1 MEEPGMAIDIDQL
14 GIKVRR
20 LRDHYHQR
28 DARWADLLSIRQ
40 GNIQQVFPELFSS
53 DFPKPMVANFIDVAA
68 RDIAEVIAPLPAFNC
83 DTTDAISDRARKRAD
98 KRTMIAA
105 GYRDT
110 CNLQTQMYTGADR
123 YVTFGMLAFIIE
135 PDFENK
141 RPMIRID
148 NPVGAYPEFDRFN
161 KLRSYTRRYQK
172 TVRELCN
179 EFPEFESTIR
189 GPYEQSNSERMLEV
203 FRYVDKDE
211 TILFVPERKNLV
223 LDRAKNFIDEIPVVI
238 AVRPGIDSDEHQRG
252 QFDDIMWVQVAR
264 ARFATLQLEAATK
277 SVQAPFALPNDV
289 NVLEIGPDA
298 TIRSANP
305 EKIRRVGLD
314 VSPSIF
320 QESATLDQELR
331 VGSRYPQGRLG
342 VQSGSIVTGRGVEAL
357 MGGFDTQVKTAQ
369 AVFAE
374 TFRHVMRIC
383 FLTDEKLFG
392 TETKEVR
399 GVNAGAPYEITYN
412 PTKDIA
418 GDYWCD
424 VTYGLMAG
432 LDPNRALVFGLQAR
446 GDKLISRD
454 FLRRQM
460 PWEMNVTMEEEK
472 VEVEELRDALI
483 QAVSGY
489 AQSLPALIAQGQDP
503 SKILTAMAAIIHGRQ
518 EGKEVEEVI
527 ATAFAP
533 QPQPESPAGAAPEEA
548 QGAPGEA
555 PSGVPGQPGQGGG
568 QLPPGLSASGRMQGV
583 APGQEGMAPGGRPS
597 LQTLL
602 AGISSSGNAQM
613 SAGVIRRQPV

>member
-1 MEEPGMAIDIDQL
+1 MAMDIDEL
-14 GIKVRR
+14 GVKVRK

-40 GNIQQVFPELFSS
+40 GNIQQVFPGMFS
-53 DFPKPMVANFIDVAA
+53 DEFPKPMVANFIDVAA
-68 RDIAEVIAPLPAFNC
+68 RDVAEVIAPLPAFNC
-83 DTTDAISDRARKRAD
+83 DTTDSISDRARRKAD
-98 KRTMIAA
+98 KRTMIAS
-105 GYRDT
+105 GYRDS
-110 CNLQTQMYTGADR
+110 CNLQTQMFTGADR
-123 YVTFGMLAFIIE
+123 YVTYGMLAFVIE

-148 NPVGAYPEFDRFN
+148 NPIGAYPEYDRFN
-161 KLRSYTRRYQK
+161 KLRSYTRRYNK

-179 EFPEFESTIR
+179 EFPEHEPVIR
-189 GPYEQSNSERMLEV
+189 GPYENRSSERMLEV

-211 TILFVPERKNLV
+211 TILFVPERKNLI
-223 LDRAKNFIDEIPVVI
+223 LDRSKNFIGEIPVVI
-238 AVRPGIDSDEHQRG
+238 ATRPGIDSDENQRG

-264 ARFATLQLEAATK
+264 SRFATLQLEAAQK
-277 SVQAPFALPNDV
+277 SVQAPFALPADV

-305 EKIRRVGLD
+305 EKIRRVDLNIPNG
-314 VSPSIF
+314 IF
-320 QESATLDQELR
+320 QESQLLDQELR

-342 VQSGSIVTGRGVEAL
+342 QQSGSIVTGRGVEAL

-374 TFRHVMRIC
+374 AFRHVMRLM
-383 FLTDEKLFG
+383 FVMDETVFG
-392 TETKEVR
+392 DVTKEVR
-399 GVNAGAPYEITYN
+399 GVQAGAPYEITYT
-412 PTKDIA
+412 PKKDID

-424 VTYGLMAG
+424 VQYGLMAG

-472 VEVEELRDALI
+472 VEVEQLRDALI

-489 AQSLPALIAQGQDP
+489 AQALPAMAAQGQDP
-503 SKILTAMAAIIHGRQ
+503 SKILTAMASIINGRQ
-518 EGKEVEEVI
+518 EGKNIEDTI
-527 ATAFAP
+527 AEAFAP
-533 QPQPESPAGAAPEEA
+533 EPPPESPAGAAPEEA

-555 PSGVPGQPGQGGG
+555 PTGAPGQQG
-568 QLPPGLSASGRMQGV
+568 QLPPGLQASGRMQGV
-583 APGQEGMAPGGRPS
+583 APGQEGMAPGGRPA

-602 AGISSSGNAQM
+602 AGLSSSGNAQM
-613 SAGVIRRQPV
+613 SAGTIRRQPI

>member
-1 MEEPGMAIDIDQL
+1 MAMDIDDL
-14 GIKVRR
+14 GVKVRK
-20 LRDHYHQR
+20 LREHYHLR

-53 DFPKPMVANFIDVAA
+53 DFPKPMVANFIDIAA
-68 RDIAEVIAPLPAFNC
+68 RDVAEVIAPLPAFNC

-105 GYRDT
+105 GYRDS

-123 YVTFGMLAFIIE
+123 YLTYGMLAFIIE
-135 PDFENK
+135 PDFENN
-141 RPMIRID
+141 RPMIRLD
-148 NPVGAYPEFDRFN
+148 NPIGSYPEWDRFG
-161 KLRSYTRRYQK
+161 KLISYTRRYQK

-179 EFPEFESTIR
+179 DFPEHEPVIR
-189 GPYEQSNSERMLEV
+189 GQYENRNSERMLEV
-203 FRYVDKDE
+203 FRYVNKE
-211 TILFVPERKNLV
+211 EVILFVPERKNLV
-223 LDRAKNFIDEIPVVI
+223 LDRSKNFIGEIPVVI

-264 ARFATLQLEAATK
+264 SRFATLQLEAAQK
-277 SVQAPFALPNDV
+277 SVQAPFALPSDV

-314 VSPSIF
+314 IPSGIF
-320 QESATLDQELR
+320 QESALLDQELR

-342 VQSGSIVTGRGVEAL
+342 QQSGSIVTGRGVEAL

-374 TFRHVMRIC
+374 AFRHVMRIC
-383 FLTDEKLFG
+383 FMMDEKVFG
-392 TETKEVR
+392 NVEKEVR
-399 GVNAGAPYEITYN
+399 GVNAGAPYEINYV
-412 PTKDIA
+412 PSKDIQ

-483 QAVSGY
+483 QAVAGY
-489 AQSLPALIAQGQDP
+489 AQALPAMVAQGQDP
-503 SKILTAMAAIIHGRQ
+503 SKILSSMAMIINGRQ
-518 EGKEVEEVI
+518 AGQAIEDTI
-527 ATAFAP
+527 SAAFAP
-533 QPQPESPAGAAPEEA
+533 EPVSPEVAAAGEA
-548 QGAPGEA
+548 QGAPGQV
-555 PSGVPGQPGQGGG
+555 PSGGPSGAPG
-568 QLPPGLSASGRMQGV
+568 QLPPGLEASGRMQGV
-583 APGQEGMAPGGRPS
+583 APGQEGMAPGGRPA

-613 SAGVIRRQPV
+613 SAGLIRRQPI

>member
-1 MEEPGMAIDIDQL
+1 MAMDIDDL
-14 GIKVRR
+14 GVKVRK
-20 LRDHYHQR
+20 LREHYHLR

-53 DFPKPMVANFIDVAA
+53 DFPKPMVANFIDIAA
-68 RDIAEVIAPLPAFNC
+68 RDVAEVIAPLPAFNC

-105 GYRDT
+105 GYRDS

-123 YVTFGMLAFIIE
+123 YLTYGMLAFIIE
-135 PDFENK
+135 PDFENN
-141 RPMIRID
+141 RPMIRLD
-148 NPVGAYPEFDRFN
+148 NPIGSYPEWDRFG
-161 KLRSYTRRYQK
+161 KLISYTRRYQK

-179 EFPEFESTIR
+179 DFPEHEPVIR
-189 GPYEQSNSERMLEV
+189 GQYENRQSERMLEV
-203 FRYVDKDE
+203 FRYVNKE
-211 TILFVPERKNLV
+211 EVILFIPERKNLV
-223 LDRAKNFIDEIPVVI
+223 LDRSKNFIGEIPVVI

-264 ARFATLQLEAATK
+264 SRFATLQLEAAQK
-277 SVQAPFALPNDV
+277 SVQAPFALPSDV

-314 VSPSIF
+314 IPSGIF
-320 QESATLDQELR
+320 QESALLDQELR

-342 VQSGSIVTGRGVEAL
+342 QQSGSIVTGRGVEAL

-374 TFRHVMRIC
+374 AFRHVMRIC
-383 FLTDEKLFG
+383 FMMDEKVFG
-392 TETKEVR
+392 NVEKEVR
-399 GVNAGAPYEITYN
+399 GVNAGAPYEINYV
-412 PTKDIA
+412 PSKDIQ

-483 QAVSGY
+483 QAVAGY
-489 AQSLPALIAQGQDP
+489 AQALPAMVAQGQDP
-503 SKILTAMAAIIHGRQ
+503 SKILSSMAMIINGRQ
-518 EGKEVEEVI
+518 AGQAIEDTI
-527 ATAFAP
+527 SAAFAP
-533 QPQPESPAGAAPEEA
+533 EPVSPEVAAAGEA
-548 QGAPGEA
+548 QGAPGQV
-555 PSGVPGQPGQGGG
+555 PSGDSSG
-568 QLPPGLSASGRMQGV
+568 QLPPGLEASGRMQGV
-583 APGQEGMAPGGRPS
+583 APGQAGMAPGGRPS

-602 AGISSSGNAQM
+602 AGISSSGAAQM
-613 SAGVIRRQPV
+613 SAGVVRKQPI

>member
-1 MEEPGMAIDIDQL
+1 MAMDIDDL
-14 GIKVRR
+14 GVKVRK
-20 LRDHYHQR
+20 LREHYHLR

-53 DFPKPMVANFIDVAA
+53 DFPKPMVANFIDIAA
-68 RDIAEVIAPLPAFNC
+68 RDVAEVIAPLPAFNC

-105 GYRDT
+105 GYRDS

-123 YVTFGMLAFIIE
+123 YLTYGMLAFIIE
-135 PDFENK
+135 PDFENN
-141 RPMIRID
+141 RPMIRLD
-148 NPVGAYPEFDRFN
+148 NPIGSYPEWDRFG
-161 KLRSYTRRYQK
+161 KLISYTRRYQK

-179 EFPEFESTIR
+179 DFPEHEPVIR
-189 GPYEQSNSERMLEV
+189 GQYENRQSERMLEV
-203 FRYVDKDE
+203 FRYVNKE
-211 TILFVPERKNLV
+211 EVILFIPERKNLV
-223 LDRAKNFIDEIPVVI
+223 LDRSKNFIGEIPVVI

-264 ARFATLQLEAATK
+264 SRFATLQLEAAQK
-277 SVQAPFALPNDV
+277 SVQAPFALPSDV

-314 VSPSIF
+314 IPSGIF
-320 QESATLDQELR
+320 QESALLDQELR

-342 VQSGSIVTGRGVEAL
+342 QQSGSIVTGRGVEAL

-374 TFRHVMRIC
+374 AFRHVMRIC
-383 FLTDEKLFG
+383 FMMDEKVFG
-392 TETKEVR
+392 NVEKEVR
-399 GVNAGAPYEITYN
+399 GVNAGAPYEINYV
-412 PTKDIA
+412 PSKDIQ

-483 QAVSGY
+483 QAVAGY
-489 AQSLPALIAQGQDP
+489 AQALPAMVAQGQDP
-503 SKILTAMAAIIHGRQ
+503 SKILSSMAMIINGRQ
-518 EGKEVEEVI
+518 AGQAIEDTI
-527 ATAFAP
+527 SAAFAP
-533 QPQPESPAGAAPEEA
+533 EPVSPEVAAAGEA
-548 QGAPGEA
+548 QGAPGQV
-555 PSGVPGQPGQGGG
+555 PSGGPSGAPG
-568 QLPPGLSASGRMQGV
+568 QLPPGLEASGRMQGV

-613 SAGVIRRQPV
+613 SAGLIRRQPI

>member
-1 MEEPGMAIDIDQL
+1 MALDIDEL
-14 GIKVRR
+14 GVRVR
-20 LRDHYHQR
+20 KLRDHYHLR

-68 RDIAEVIAPLPAFNC
+68 RDVAEVIAPLPAFNC
-83 DTTDAISDRARKRAD
+83 DTTDSISDRARRRAD

-105 GYRDT
+105 GYRDS

-135 PDFENK
+135 PDFENN

-148 NPVGAYPEFDRFN
+148 NPIGAYPEFDRFN

-179 EFPEFESTIR
+179 DFPEHESVIR
-189 GPYEQSNSERMLEV
+189 GPYEQANSERMLEV
-203 FRYVDKDE
+203 FRFVDKDE
-211 TILFVPERKNLV
+211 TILFVPERKNLI
-223 LDRAKNFIDEIPVVI
+223 LDRAKNFLGEIPVVI
-238 AVRPGIDSDEHQRG
+238 AVRPGVDSDEHQRG

-264 ARFATLQLEAATK
+264 SRFATLQLEAAQK
-277 SVQAPFALPNDV
+277 SVQAPFALPSDV

-305 EKIRRVGLD
+305 EKIRRVALD
-314 VSPSIF
+314 IPQGIF
-320 QESATLDQELR
+320 QESQLLDQELR

-374 TFRHVMRIC
+374 SFRHVMRLM
-383 FLTDEKLFG
+383 FMMDEKLFG
-392 TETKEVR
+392 NVTKEVR
-399 GVNAGAPYEITYN
+399 GVNAGAPYEITYTPN
-412 PTKDIA
+412 KEIQ
-418 GDYWCD
+418 GDHWCD
-424 VTYGLMAG
+424 VTYGLNAG

-472 VEVEELRDALI
+472 VEVEQLRDALI
-483 QAVSGY
+483 QAVAGY
-489 AQSLPALIAQGQDP
+489 AQALPAMVAQGQDP
-503 SKILTAMAAIIHGRQ
+503 SKILTAMASIINGRQ
-518 EGKEVEEVI
+518 EGKDVEEVV
-527 ATAFAP
+527 AAAFAP
-533 QPQPESPAGAAPEEA
+533 QPEQVPPGVAAAGEA
-548 QGAPGEA
+548 GAPGQV
-555 PSGVPGQPGQGGG
+555 PPGGSPGQPGQ
-568 QLPPGLSASGRMQGV
+568 LPQGLEASGRMQGV

-613 SAGVIRRQPV
+613 SAGVIRRQPI

>member
-1 MEEPGMAIDIDQL
+1 MAMDIDEL
-14 GIKVRR
+14 GTKVRK

-28 DARWADLLSIRQ
+28 DSRWADLLSIRQ
-40 GNIQQVFPELFSS
+40 GNIQQVFPGMFS
-53 DFPKPMVANFIDVAA
+53 DEFPKPMVANFIDIAA
-68 RDIAEVIAPLPAFNC
+68 RDVAEVIAPLPAFNC
-83 DTTDAISDRARKRAD
+83 DTNDSISDRARRKAD

-105 GYRDT
+105 GYRDS

-123 YVTFGMLAFIIE
+123 YITFGMLAFIIE
-135 PDFENK
+135 PDFENN

-148 NPVGAYPEFDRFN
+148 NPINSYPEFDRFN
-161 KLRSYTRRYQK
+161 KLRSYTKRYNK

-179 EFPEFESTIR
+179 EFPEHEPVIR
-189 GPYEQSNSERMLEV
+189 GPYENRNSERMLEV

-211 TILFVPERKNLV
+211 TILFVPERKNLI
-223 LDRAKNFIDEIPVVI
+223 LDRAKNFLGEIPVVI
-238 AVRPGIDSDEHQRG
+238 ATRPGLDSDENQRG

-264 ARFATLQLEAATK
+264 SRFATLQLEAAQK

-305 EKIRRVGLD
+305 EKIRRVDLNIPNG
-314 VSPSIF
+314 IF
-320 QESATLDQELR
+320 QESQLLDQELR

-342 VQSGSIVTGRGVEAL
+342 QQSGSIVTGRGVEAL

-374 TFRHVMRIC
+374 AFRHVMRLT
-383 FLTDEKLFG
+383 FLLDETLFANI
-392 TETKEVR
+392 EKEVR
-399 GVNAGAPYEITYN
+399 GVNAGAPYEINYI
-412 PTKDIA
+412 PKKDID

-460 PWEMNVTMEEEK
+460 PWDMNVTMEEEK
-472 VEVEELRDALI
+472 VEVEQLRDALI

-489 AQSLPALIAQGQDP
+489 AQALPAMAAQGQDP
-503 SKILTAMAAIIHGRQ
+503 SKILTAMATIINGRQ
-518 EGKEVEEVI
+518 AGKQIEETI
-527 ATAFAP
+527 EEAFAP
-533 QPQPESPAGAAPEEA
+533 AEPTETGP
-548 QGAPGEA
+548 EA
-555 PSGVPGQPGQGGG
+555 PAAQEGQPGQPGAGGQPG
-568 QLPPGLSASGRMQGV
+568 QLPQGLEASGRMQGV
-583 APGQEGMAPGGRPS
+583 APGQEGMAPGGRPA

-602 AGISSSGNAQM
+602 AGLSSSGNAQM
-613 SAGVIRRQPV
+613 SAGTIRRQPI

>member
-1 MEEPGMAIDIDQL
+1 MALDIDEL
-14 GIKVRR
+14 GVKVRK
-20 LRDHYHQR
+20 LRDHYHTR
-28 DARWADLLSIRQ
+28 DSRWADLLSIRQ
-40 GNIQQVFPELFSS
+40 GNIQQVFPGMFSEE
-53 DFPKPMVANFIDVAA
+53 FPKPMVSNFIDVAA
-68 RDIAEVIAPLPAFNC
+68 RDVAEVIAPLPAFNC
-83 DTTDAISDRARKRAD
+83 DTTDAISDLARKRAD

-105 GYRDT
+105 GYRDS

-123 YVTFGMLAFIIE
+123 YVTFGMLAFIVE
-135 PDFENK
+135 PDFDNN

-148 NPVGAYPEFDRFN
+148 NPIGSYPEHDRFG
-161 KLRSYTRRYQK
+161 KLRSYTKRYQK

-179 EFPEFESTIR
+179 DFPEHEPVLR
-189 GPYEQSNSERMLEV
+189 GPYENRNSERMLEV
-203 FRYVDKDE
+203 YRYVDKDE

-223 LDRAKNFIDEIPVVI
+223 LDRAKNLIGEIPVVL
-238 AVRPGIDSDEHQRG
+238 AVRPGVDSDENQRG

-264 ARFATLQLEAATK
+264 SRFATLQLEAAQK
-277 SVQAPFALPNDV
+277 SVQAPIATPNDV
-289 NVLEIGPDA
+289 NFIEMGPDA
-298 TIRSANP
+298 TIRSSQP
-305 EKIRRVGLD
+305 EKIRRVDLPIPAG
-314 VSPSIF
+314 IF
-320 QESATLDQELR
+320 QENALLDQELR

-342 VQSGSIVTGRGVEAL
+342 QQSGSIVTGRGVEAL

-374 TFRHVMRIC
+374 TFRHVMRLM
-383 FLTDEKLFG
+383 FLMDETLFG
-392 TETKEVR
+392 DVEKEVR
-399 GVNAGAPYEITYN
+399 GVNAGAPYEITYT
-412 PTKDIA
+412 PKKDIK

-483 QAVSGY
+483 QAVAGY
-489 AQSLPALIAQGQDP
+489 AQSLPAMVAQGQDP
-503 SKILTAMAAIIHGRQ
+503 SKILAAMATIINGRQ
-518 EGKEVEEVI
+518 EGQQIEETV
-527 ATAFAP
+527 AAAFAP
-533 QPQPESPAGAAPEEA
+533 QPVSPAGAAPEEA

-555 PSGVPGQPGQGGG
+555 PAGVPGQEG
-568 QLPPGLSASGRMQGV
+568 QLPEGLSASGRMQGV
-583 APGQEGMAPGGRPS
+583 APGQQGMAPGGRPA

-602 AGISSSGNAQM
+602 AGLSSSGNAQM
-613 SAGVIRRQPV
+613 SAGTIRRQPI